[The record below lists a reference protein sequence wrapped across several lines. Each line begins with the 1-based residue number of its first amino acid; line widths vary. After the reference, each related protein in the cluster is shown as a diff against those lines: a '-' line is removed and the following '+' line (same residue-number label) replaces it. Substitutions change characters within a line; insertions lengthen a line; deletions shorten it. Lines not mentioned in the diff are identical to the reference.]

1 MDKIIHIIHI
11 SFKTPQPNV
20 FLETNLKT
28 RLSCVSSVASDQR
41 SSGRLPKQEC
51 EDSALPLA

>member
-28 RLSCVSSVASDQR
+28 RLCR
-41 SSGRLPKQEC
+41 MPKQEC
-51 EDSALPLA
+51 E